1 MNEQPEALR
10 LADMIERYNAGVHS
24 QAIVEDY
31 SRAADELRRLHEA
44 DEAFGKRQEWWN
56 DRMFEMETALRQ
68 AVEALEAIAVDA
80 KTTSN
85 AYETARQAIAAAKQA
100 LGEAMS
106 IDAMKLALEALEL
119 WSPALGHALNKRAEA
134 VVALRAAIE
143 QANEFNPDWDAMAV
157 MVEEQQRM
165 AKRIEELETYKRLYE
180 LRGKALERPCTNC
193 GHQPAKIKTMEQ
205 PEQHEQTLMD
215 ALIGGTGVML
225 GDKRIDPASI
235 YKQPEQE
242 PVSFNH
248 DIGSDRFKVVRGAFW
263 WHVLIG
269 DSPTEHG
276 KFRSRAGAEKMAAD
290 LLREFRNGAFVQ
302 HTSPRQWQG
311 LTDDEIDKLRHL
323 YDGTAGWTIE
333 RFARAIEAKLKEK
346 NHG

>member
-143 QANEFNPDWDAMAV
+143 QA
-157 MVEEQQRM
+157 
-165 AKRIEELETYKRLYE
+165 
-180 LRGKALERPCTNC
+180 
-193 GHQPAKIKTMEQ
+193 
-205 PEQHEQTLMD
+205 
-215 ALIGGTGVML
+215 
-225 GDKRIDPASI
+225 
-235 YKQPEQE
+235 QE
-242 PVSFNH
+242 PVAWISESENLLSW
-248 DIGSDRFKVVRGAFW
+248 D
-263 WHVLIG
+263 
-269 DSPTEHG
+269 
-276 KFRSRAGAEKMAAD
+276 KFYDHMTPLYTA
-290 LLREFRNGAFVQ
+290 
-302 HTSPRQWQG
+302 PRQWQG
-311 LTDDEIDKLRHL
+311 LTDEELDQAMDYWSDPSRSA
-323 YDGTAGWTIE
+323 YGGAD
-333 RFARAIEAKLKEK
+333 RANGEYVDMKDTWRYIEAKLKEK
-346 NHG
+346 NT

>member
-106 IDAMKLALEALEL
+106 IDAMKLALEALESL
-119 WSPALGHALNKRAEA
+119 HKRG
-134 VVALRAAIE
+134 VWGDFYGVADTLRAA
-143 QANEFNPDWDAMAV
+143 
-157 MVEEQQRM
+157 
-165 AKRIEELETYKRLYE
+165 LE
-180 LRGKALERPCTNC
+180 
-193 GHQPAKIKTMEQ
+193 
-205 PEQHEQTLMD
+205 
-215 ALIGGTGVML
+215 
-225 GDKRIDPASI
+225 
-235 YKQPEQE
+235 QPEQE
-242 PVSFNH
+242 PVAWRWKAMVNGDFVSNWVLTH
-248 DIGSDRFKVVRGAFW
+248 SEPPPYALESQPLYTHPPRREWQELTTDEMKAVADRYQLKVLNVPVAF
-263 WHVLIG
+263 
-269 DSPTEHG
+269 
-276 KFRSRAGAEKMAAD
+276 
-290 LLREFRNGAFVQ
+290 
-302 HTSPRQWQG
+302 
-311 LTDDEIDKLRHL
+311 
-323 YDGTAGWTIE
+323 
-333 RFARAIEAKLKEK
+333 RAIEAALKEK
-346 NHG
+346 NQ

>member
-44 DEAFGKRQEWWN
+44 DEGFGKRQEWWN

-143 QANEFNPDWDAMAV
+143 QA
-157 MVEEQQRM
+157 
-165 AKRIEELETYKRLYE
+165 
-180 LRGKALERPCTNC
+180 
-193 GHQPAKIKTMEQ
+193 
-205 PEQHEQTLMD
+205 
-215 ALIGGTGVML
+215 
-225 GDKRIDPASI
+225 
-235 YKQPEQE
+235 QE
-242 PVSFNH
+242 PVAWRWKAMVNGDFVSNWVLTH
-248 DIGSDRFKVVRGAFW
+248 SEPPPYALESQPLYTHPPRREWQELTTDEMKAVADRYQLKVLNVPVAF
-263 WHVLIG
+263 
-269 DSPTEHG
+269 
-276 KFRSRAGAEKMAAD
+276 
-290 LLREFRNGAFVQ
+290 
-302 HTSPRQWQG
+302 
-311 LTDDEIDKLRHL
+311 
-323 YDGTAGWTIE
+323 
-333 RFARAIEAKLKEK
+333 RAIEAALKEK
-346 NHG
+346 NT